1 MDKLSDMPIS
11 GDSVSQVQEAFKDV
25 EDFKE
30 NVEVCVK
37 KYWLIF
43 YLVIQNLTIY

>member
-1 MDKLSDMPIS
+1 MPTS
-11 GDSVSQVQEAFKDV
+11 GDSVSQVQEALRDV

-37 KYWLIF
+37 QILID
-43 YLVIQNLTIY
+43 LVFNYF